1 MAMQPQGHDESE
13 LFEHIREQFSPEA
26 VAAIAAW
33 LQPAS
38 TNNPDVDRQIQ
49 WFIDQ
54 LIEMLGTDQYNAL
67 CDKLRL

>member
-1 MAMQPQGHDESE
+1 MTTHPKGHDESE

-38 TNNPDVDRQIQ
+38 TNNPAVDRQLQ
-49 WFIDQ
+49 WFIEQ

-67 CDKLRL
+67 CEELGL